1 MIMSWRNICDLLA
14 FAPPLIEA
22 ALFRFTGYTL
32 KGLDLRWF
40 KILRSL
46 RVLRVGLLG
55 GELRSLHLSTKR
67 GSWLNAGTNFRLF
80 QLAASIVILLF
91 MTTSVIAIAEQMTF
105 HKAFYFVVTTMATV
119 GFGDIVP
126 VTVLGKLVVIGA
138 ILVGVVMIPVQA
150 TQFYAELVARRVVRG
165 TLPDRGIGSPF
176 ILLSTRL
183 SEVRAFSDFHAEFQQ
198 ALRQSLFAATT
209 KLVVLCN
216 RPSFEFT
223 AFQEAHERKVTL
235 VEGSAVSSS
244 DLVTVGAERA
254 KALLLLADRFTT
266 DPQQEDLSLL
276 FQVWSAK
283 CYTKTVPLY
292 VQTVRQKTVS
302 RISPFLDPEQ
312 DVIVSMEQTRLRL
325 LALSAVCP
333 GASTLIGNLLKS
345 SNVRPEEAREP
356 MLAGRRWLRAYV
368 DGCAYQFCEAPV
380 LKHMD
385 GEKFI
390 NVAAWLY
397 ANSGFVAIGAI
408 DHEERVLVNP
418 AQLTLEKGHT
428 LIVVGSDKKTVIRAM
443 KDAVKVPIV
452 SVGAVAEEPE
462 YQQLIQRITAASSPS
477 SDSNGT
483 DTGTRS
489 LGTEDEDE
497 DEDGGTTE
505 ECIPVYMGA
514 PDSESIDI
522 EGDDEV
528 CLLPTDTSA
537 AAAAARKR
545 PWVVMAPAASGGIPL
560 SNHFIISGSEE
571 GFPTLIEYLGRCMPR
586 GQSATVVIL
595 HPAPPRGVTL
605 GISRLGNNS
614 NSNSKNNR
622 GGSLG
627 GPVIHVTGSPADS
640 ASLRAAGASTA
651 RAVIYLARTARPVK
665 SAQATGAP
673 VEQERSTREAVLAD
687 ADALLACYGVGE
699 ASSKDGP
706 ASEITHAVV
715 ELLFTTSIEFLQP
728 GLLLQGVSTLYDDSS
743 TPVGAP
749 RKSWTM
755 RAWQQDEAVN
765 EGLAEW
771 QANPY
776 YAAGRVTVPALMD
789 TFACQCFFNQGL
801 LKDLLGELCG
811 EPPDDDSS
819 SSEQNTTTSNS
830 NNNSCS
836 IRRIYDG
843 ALLEQMPV
851 PRGMAGRTYGELFK
865 AMALSSS
872 LICLGLYRRK
882 SENMATRLSYVVAN
896 PPANERLEVSDK
908 VFVIRETKVE

>member
-1 MIMSWRNICDLLA
+1 MCDLLA

-22 ALFRFTGYTL
+22 ALFRFTGYTF

-46 RVLRVGLLG
+46 RVLRIGLLG

-91 MTTSVIAIAEQMTF
+91 MTTSVIAIVEQMTF
-105 HKAFYFVVTTMATV
+105 HKALYFVVTTMATV

-235 VEGSAVSSS
+235 VEGSAVSGS

-283 CYTKTVPLY
+283 SYTKTVPLY

-345 SNVRPEEAREP
+345 SNVRPKEAREP

-368 DGCAYQFCEAPV
+368 DGCAYQFCETPV

-390 NVAAWLY
+390 NIAAWLY
-397 ANSGFVAIGAI
+397 ANSGFVAVGAI

-428 LIVVGSDKKTVIRAM
+428 LIVVGSDKKKAIRAM

-452 SVGAVAEEPE
+452 SVDAVVEEPE
-462 YQQLIQRITAASSPS
+462 YQKLVERISTAYSPK
-477 SDSNGT
+477 NGT
-483 DTGTRS
+483 TSMGS
-489 LGTEDEDE
+489 E
-497 DEDGGTTE
+497 DEDGDTIE

-522 EGDDEV
+522 EGDDKE
-528 CLLPTDTSA
+528 CLLPTDTSTS
-537 AAAAARKR
+537 ARKR
-545 PWVVMAPAASGGIPL
+545 PRVVMAPAASGGIPL

-571 GFPTLIEYLGRCMPR
+571 GFPTLIEYLGRCMPQ

-595 HPAPPRGVTL
+595 HPTPPRGITL
-605 GISRLGNNS
+605 GISRVGNN
-614 NSNSKNNR
+614 NKNNSM

-651 RAVIYLARTARPVK
+651 RAVVYLARTARPVK

-743 TPVGAP
+743 TPLGAP

-811 EPPDDDSS
+811 EPPDEDHSS
-819 SSEQNTTTSNS
+819 SSSSNSSEQN
-830 NNNSCS
+830 NNNNDNNNRSS
-836 IRRIYDG
+836 NRRIYDG

-865 AMALSSS
+865 ALALSSN

-896 PPANERLEVSDK
+896 PPAHEKLEVSDK
-908 VFVIRETKVE
+908 VFVIRETKVEGGRVG